1 MTRGAFFVAA
11 VGVLCLG
18 VASPASADPITIT
31 GGSIVFPQAAIL
43 QAGPISIVGTRG
55 FSIKGVID
63 TGENPRIDP
72 IAQCFPCTP
81 GIPFGLG
88 AQLTGSGFI
97 ADATLDGQTYPNFGS
112 AASNVFVSLEL
123 DGMTTLPDVRGS
135 SIVITK
141 PFTVDQHSF
150 FESPDTGSVPLRG
163 GGVVTLTLSANPSL
177 PVWEFGQL
185 RYDFQTPA
193 PVPEPATIVL
203 VGGGLVGT
211 LLRFRKRRTALPD
224 SR

>member
-1 MTRGAFFVAA
+1 MTRGAFFVA
-11 VGVLCLG
+11 VLGVLCLG

-31 GGSIVFPQAAIL
+31 GGSIVFPQAAVV

-55 FSIKGVID
+55 FSIQGVID

-72 IAQCFPCTP
+72 IFQCFPCIP
-81 GIPFGLG
+81 GIPFSLG
-88 AQLTGSGFI
+88 GSLTGSGFL

-112 AASNVFVSLEL
+112 AASSVFVSLEL

-150 FESPDTGSVPLRG
+150 FESPDTGSVPFRG
-163 GGVVTLTLSANPSL
+163 RGVVTLMLHANPSF
-177 PVWEFGQL
+177 PVWEFSEL

-193 PVPEPATIVL
+193 PVPEPATLVL
-203 VGGGLVGT
+203 VGGGLVG
-211 LLRFRKRRTALPD
+211 LLRFRKGRTAPPD
-224 SR
+224 LR

>member
-1 MTRGAFFVAA
+1 MTRGAFFVACA
-11 VGVLCLG
+11 GVLCLG
-18 VASPASADPITIT
+18 VVSPTSADPITIT
-31 GGSIVFPQAAIL
+31 GGSIVFPQAAIV

-123 DGMTTLPDVRGS
+123 DGMTTLPDVKGS

-141 PFTVDQHSF
+141 PFVVNERSL
-150 FESPDTGSVPLRG
+150 FEVFDPGASVPLRG
-163 GGVVTLTLSANPSL
+163 RGVVTLTLHANPSL
-177 PVWEFGQL
+177 PVWEFSQL
-185 RYDFQTPA
+185 RYDFQTPT
-193 PVPEPATIVL
+193 PVPEPATLVL
-203 VGGGLVGT
+203 VGGGLVG
-211 LLRFRKRRTALPD
+211 LLRFRKRRTAPPD

>member
-1 MTRGAFFVAA
+1 MTRGAFFVAG

-18 VASPASADPITIT
+18 VCSPASAEPITIT
-31 GGSIVFPQAAIL
+31 SGSIVFPKSEIFQL
-43 QAGPISIVGTRG
+43 GPISIVGTRG
-55 FSIKGVID
+55 FSIEGLID
-63 TGENPRIDP
+63 TGENRRIDP

-97 ADATLDGQTYPNFGS
+97 ADATLDGQTYPNIGFNGF
-112 AASNVFVSLEL
+112 ASLEL
-123 DGMTTLPDVRGS
+123 DGMTTLPEVRGP
-135 SIVITK
+135 SIVITS
-141 PFTVDQHSF
+141 PFVVDEMSLFQP
-150 FESPDTGSVPLRG
+150 PDAASVPLRG
-163 GGVVTLTLSANPSL
+163 RGVVTLTLQANPSV
-177 PVWEFGQL
+177 PVWEFSQL

-193 PVPEPATIVL
+193 PVPEPATLVL

-211 LLRFRKRRTALPD
+211 LLRFRKRRTAPPD